1 MDKTVIKIVTKNV
14 TKNMIVRHDQ
24 YVSFIK
30 VFDEQ
35 VKKYGLTVQ
44 AVREA
49 IRICK
54 DRDVLKEYLSGR
66 ESEVA
71 DIMITLFSQEEVWDM
86 RVRSKEKEAAIKTTI
101 EDGRDYGIPKEDVLS
116 KLRHK
121 YELSEMDAL
130 EKINCI
136 GSNCK
141 MTFF

>member
-1 MDKTVIKIVTKNV
+1 MLQ
-14 TKNMIVRHDQ
+14 KNMIVRHDQ

-86 RVRSKEKEAAIKTTI
+86 RVRSKEK
-101 EDGRDYGIPKEDVLS
+101 RS
-116 KLRHK
+116 CH
-121 YELSEMDAL
+121 
-130 EKINCI
+130 
-136 GSNCK
+136 
-141 MTFF
+141 

>member
-1 MDKTVIKIVTKNV
+1 MLQ
-14 TKNMIVRHDQ
+14 KNMIVRHDQ

-86 RVRSKEKEAAIKTTI
+86 RVRSKEKVAAIKTTI
-101 EDGRDYGIPKEDVLS
+101 EDGRGYGIPKEDVLS

-130 EKINCI
+130 EKIELYWQ
-136 GSNCK
+136 
-141 MTFF
+141 

>member
-1 MDKTVIKIVTKNV
+1 MLQ
-14 TKNMIVRHDQ
+14 KNMIVRHDQ

-35 VKKYGLTVQ
+35 VKKYGFTVQ

-130 EKINCI
+130 EKIELYWQ
-136 GSNCK
+136 
-141 MTFF
+141 